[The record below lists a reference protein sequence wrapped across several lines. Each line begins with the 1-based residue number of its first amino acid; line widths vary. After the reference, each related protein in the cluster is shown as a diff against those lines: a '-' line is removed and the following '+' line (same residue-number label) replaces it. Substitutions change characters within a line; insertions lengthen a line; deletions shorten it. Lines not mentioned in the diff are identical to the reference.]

1 MAENEIR
8 ENKELVLFENNKIR
22 RQMYNGEWNY
32 AIADI
37 IEILTESK
45 DPNTYW
51 RVMKKRLSD
60 EGNESVT
67 NCNELKIPSKKDGKR
82 YKTDCANRETIFR
95 LIQSIPS
102 PNAEPFKLWFARLA
116 EERIQEV
123 IDPSLAIERA
133 RQTYLKKG
141 YDEEWTNT
149 RIKGIGAR
157 NNLTN
162 EWKNRGADTKDYA
175 ILTDEIS
182 KGTFGITTQQHK
194 DLKGLDKQNL
204 RDNMSAME
212 LALMTLAEV
221 TTTEIHKTNDS
232 HGFDELKQDAQ
243 DGGEIASV
251 TRKNI
256 EQKIGKPVVTK
267 ENSNDFRKKRN
278 IKSPENK
285 KENYVPK
292 FATRYIILIH
302 KHY

>member
-1 MAENEIR
+1 MGDNEIK
-8 ENKELVLFENNKIR
+8 ENKEMVLFESNKIR

-32 AIADI
+32 SIVDI
-37 IEILTESK
+37 IEILTGSK
-45 DPNTYW
+45 DSSTYW
-51 RVMKKRLSD
+51 RVMKKRLSE

-67 NCNELKIPSKKDGKR
+67 NCNSLKMVAKDGKLR
-82 YKTDCANRETIFR
+82 QTDCANRETIFR

-141 YDEEWTNT
+141 YDEEWTNA

-162 EWKNRGADTKDYA
+162 EWKNRGANTKDYA

-182 KGTFGITTQQHK
+182 KGTFNITTQEHK
-194 DLKGLDKQNL
+194 DIKGLDKQNL

-221 TTTEIHKTNDS
+221 TTTELHKTHDS
-232 HGFDELKQDAQ
+232 KGFDELDNDAKT
-243 DGGEIASV
+243 GGNIAGQ

-256 EQKIGKPVVTK
+256 EKQLGKPVVTK
-267 ENSNDFRKKRN
+267 ENANDFRKK
-278 IKSPENK
+278 KSIRTPNNK
-285 KENYVPK
+285 KLK
-292 FATRYIILIH
+292 
-302 KHY
+302 

>member
-1 MAENEIR
+1 MSKNELK
-8 ENKELVLFENNKIR
+8 ENKEMVLFENTEIR

-37 IEILTESK
+37 IEILTDSK

-51 RVMKKRLSD
+51 RVMKKRLLE

-67 NCNELKIPSKKDGKR
+67 NCNELKIPSKKDGKN

-133 RQTYLKKG
+133 RQTYIRKG
-141 YDEEWTNT
+141 YDEEWANA
-149 RIKGIGAR
+149 RIKGIAAR
-157 NNLTN
+157 NNVTN
-162 EWKNRGADTKDYA
+162 EWKNRGATTKDYA

-182 KGTFGITTQQHK
+182 KGTFDITTQQHK

-221 TTTEIHKTNDS
+221 TTTEIHKSNDS
-232 HGFDELKQDAQ
+232 QGLNELKRDAKT
-243 DGGEIASV
+243 GGSIAGQ
-251 TRKNI
+251 TRINI
-256 EQKIGKPVVTK
+256 EKQLGKSVVTS
-267 ENSNDFRKKRN
+267 ENAKNFRKASK
-278 IKSPENK
+278 IKSNIQK
-285 KENYVPK
+285 KLK
-292 FATRYIILIH
+292 
-302 KHY
+302 

>member
-1 MAENEIR
+1 MGDNELK
-8 ENKELVLFENNKIR
+8 ENKEMVLFESNKIR

-32 AIADI
+32 SIVDI
-37 IEILTESK
+37 IEILTGSK

-51 RVMKKRLSD
+51 RVMKKRLAE

-67 NCNELKIPSKKDGKR
+67 NCNGLKMVAKDGKLR
-82 YKTDCANRETIFR
+82 QTDCANRETIFR

-141 YDEEWTNT
+141 YDEEWTNA

-162 EWKNRGADTKDYA
+162 EWKNRGANTKDYA

-182 KGTFGITTQQHK
+182 KGTFNITTQQHK
-194 DLKGLDKQNL
+194 DIKGLDKQNL

-221 TTTEIHKTNDS
+221 TTTELHKTHDS
-232 HGFDELKQDAQ
+232 KGFDELESDAKT
-243 DGGEIASV
+243 GGSIAGQ

-256 EQKIGKPVVTK
+256 EKQLGKPVITK
-267 ENSNDFRKKRN
+267 ENANDFRKKKS
-278 IKSPENK
+278 IKSPNTTK
-285 KENYVPK
+285 LK
-292 FATRYIILIH
+292 
-302 KHY
+302 